1 MVTIYDIAKACQTSH
16 ATVIRAL
23 KDQPHVNE
31 ETRKRIKDL
40 ARNLGYRPSHA
51 GRMLKSGKTNT
62 IGLVLPDFANPYY
75 IEFLRSVEAGCFERD
90 YQVVAIE
97 FAMDA
102 KRERMCLEQML
113 EGRCDGVVTFFSQYE
128 PVKKLIEEFW
138 FQKIPCVAVGWPK
151 GGVDSVS
158 VDFSSGME
166 EVISHLVELGH
177 KHIVLFN
184 SSPSET
190 GVASYRLASFER
202 GLRKHELPFNEKN
215 IFSRYTGNQRQDGID
230 GVQELMKDRP
240 ETTAIIGANDL
251 VIAGVMR
258 GLWKMGLHVPDDV
271 SLVGVDNTWMG
282 QTWPIA
288 LTSIDLRTAEM
299 GQLAVKCIFGRMES
313 QSWVKPE
320 YMAVESRLIV
330 RESTGPV
337 RLIQK

>member
-1 MVTIYDIAKACQTSH
+1 MVTIYDIAKACNTSH

-40 ARNLGYRPSHA
+40 AKNLGYRPSHA

-75 IEFLRSVEAGCFERD
+75 IEFLRSVETGCFERG

-113 EGRCDGVVTFFSQYE
+113 EGRSDGVITFFSRYE

-158 VDFSSGME
+158 VDVVSGME
-166 EVISHLVELGH
+166 RVIDHLVELGH
-177 KHIVLFN
+177 RNIVLFN

-190 GVASYRLASFER
+190 GVAASRRTSFER
-202 GLRKHELPFNEKN
+202 GLRKHELPFSDKN
-215 IFSRYTGNQRQDGID
+215 VFSRYTGDQRRDGID
-230 GVQELMKDRP
+230 GVQELMKSHP
-240 ETTAIIGANDL
+240 ETTAIIGTNDL
-251 VIAGVMR
+251 LIAGVMR
-258 GLWKMGLHVPDDV
+258 GLWKINYRVPEDI

-288 LTSIDLRTAEM
+288 LTSIDLRTAEL
-299 GQLAVKCIFGRMES
+299 GQLAVKCIFDRMEN
-313 QSWVKPE
+313 QSWETPE
-320 YMAVESRLIV
+320 YVELESHLIV